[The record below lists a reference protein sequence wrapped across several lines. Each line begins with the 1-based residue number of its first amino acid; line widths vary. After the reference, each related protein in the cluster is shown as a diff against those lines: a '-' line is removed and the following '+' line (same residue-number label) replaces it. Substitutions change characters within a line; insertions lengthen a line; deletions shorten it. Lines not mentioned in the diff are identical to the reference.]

1 MGMAFVQAIIF
12 MAIVGGMN
20 VQPLIVLIALLL
32 GAVLATGLSFLISA
46 FAKDFMSVLAW
57 SVPVLVI
64 LIVPSFSIM
73 FPGVITVWVKI
84 IPSYYL
90 VDTVHRVANY
100 GSGWGD
106 VWTSLLILLGYAVVI
121 IGAGILVLRRK
132 LQ

>member
-1 MGMAFVQAIIF
+1 MT
-12 MAIVGGMN
+12 IVGGMN
-20 VQPLIVLIALLL
+20 INPIIILVVLFI
-32 GAVLATGLSFLISA
+32 GAALATGLSFLISA

-64 LIVPSFSIM
+64 LIIPSLSVMI
-73 FPGVITVWVKI
+73 PGAITGWVKA

-90 VDTVHRVANY
+90 VDAVHRVANY

-106 VWTSLLILLGYAVVI
+106 VWTSLLILLAYTVAIVGI
-121 IGAGILVLRRK
+121 GILVLRRK